1 MDKALVRAQPIG
13 AERMSGQTRTA
24 ALEFAVR
31 RRLPAVFSYVGSTA
45 AMAIGIGSQLVAFV
59 FLARYLGIEQF
70 GLLMTIT
77 AATSLALNVCGLGA
91 GEAFMRRVAREPAL
105 YPALLG
111 HSLILTFATG
121 MVLSLIAAAGLYW
134 LVPASPSPW
143 INISVLFIFAFSNI
157 ALFRWT
163 IVVEQIFLGLKKFG
177 RANVVVAGFGAAR
190 MLTAIAATA
199 WFGVDDISTWAI
211 WHGAIHVAGAVACGA
226 ALWGY
231 GRPEWRVLREEIV
244 LGTHFCSSY
253 FFSTLLQ
260 NVDRL
265 VLSVVATPAAVGA
278 YGVASRIV
286 NTSIVTVSSFMR
298 LRYPRLAV
306 AGHSGMVA
314 IWPLAMSYLPAVLG
328 LGIATSAGLWLLA
341 PWLPAIFGKDY
352 GATVIYLQV
361 TCWLVVIMAAKS
373 IPYDALGAAE
383 RHALRAHI
391 FNVGGIIS
399 AALLAV
405 LTFAF
410 GISGMFIALFV
421 SQLGLTAAAW
431 VALYVLRFQKGKS

>member
-1 MDKALVRAQPIG
+1 MSERAHAFPFG
-13 AERMSGQTRTA
+13 VTVSHRLS
-24 ALEFAVR
+24 AV
-31 RRLPAVFSYVGSTA
+31 VSYVSSTA

-77 AATSLALNVCGLGA
+77 AATTLALNVCGLGA
-91 GEAFMRRVAREPAL
+91 GEAFIRRVAREPAL
-105 YPALLG
+105 YPRLLG
-111 HSLILTFATG
+111 HGLILTFATG
-121 MVLSLIAAAGLYW
+121 LALSMLTVAGLYW
-134 LVPASPSPW
+134 LVPVSASPW
-143 INISVLFIFAFSNI
+143 TSVAILFVFAFSNI

-177 RANVVVAGFGAAR
+177 HANAVVAGFGVAR
-190 MLTAIAATA
+190 MVAAIAATVG
-199 WFGVDDISTWAI
+199 FGVDRLESWVL
-211 WHGAIHVAGAVACGA
+211 WHGAIHVLGALACAA
-226 ALWGY
+226 ALRGY
-231 GRPEWRVLREEIV
+231 GRPQYRIMREEIV
-244 LGTHFCSSY
+244 LGLHFCSSY

-265 VLSVVATPAAVGA
+265 VLSVVTTPAAVGA

-306 AGHSGMVA
+306 AGHAGMTAV
-314 IWPLAMSYLPAVLG
+314 WPLALGYLPAVLG
-328 LGIATSAGLWLLA
+328 LGLATSIGLWLLA
-341 PWLPAIFGKDY
+341 PWLPVIFGKDY
-352 GATVIYLQV
+352 GSTIIYLQI

-373 IPYDALGAAE
+373 VPYDALGAAE

-391 FNVGGIIS
+391 FNIGGVIS
-399 AALLAV
+399 AVLLAA

-410 GISGMFIALFV
+410 GITGMFVALFL
-421 SQLGLTAAAW
+421 SQIGLTVAAW
-431 VALYVLRFQKGKS
+431 TALYRLGVRRIP